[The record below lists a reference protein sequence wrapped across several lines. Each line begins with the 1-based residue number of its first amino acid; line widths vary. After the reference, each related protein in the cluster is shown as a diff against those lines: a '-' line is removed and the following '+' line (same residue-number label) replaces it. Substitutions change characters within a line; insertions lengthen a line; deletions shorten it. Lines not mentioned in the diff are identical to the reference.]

1 MPLVSKAQA
10 AWMKRNHRSMYDR
23 WLKHTSKEE
32 LNRLPLRAR
41 QDAAKE
47 QLKNKKSEV

>member
-1 MPLVSKAQA
+1 MPLKSKAQA
-10 AWMKRNHRSMYDR
+10 AWMKRNHPTMYEK
-23 WLKHTSKEE
+23 WKKHTSKEE